1 MAGDYVRAVFGSLS
15 DGESQFVAAYNSL
28 SSTVTDLDGQLR
40 SSLATWDGQAQEA
53 YYQAKAVWDK
63 AIADMGA
70 VIQGLSSVLGS
81 ANANYQTAERTNSAM
96 FGL

>member
-1 MAGDYVRAVFGSLS
+1 MAGDYVRAVFGNLS

-28 SSTVTDLDGQLR
+28 SSTVTNLDGQLR
-40 SSLATWDGQAQEA
+40 TNLADWDGEAQAA
-53 YYQAKAVWDK
+53 YTQAKAVWDK